1 MLTALAIVSCEYR
14 TEAEIE
20 EAKRLCGF
28 NIVIVDS
35 CEYLIKEATSGY
47 SYFAHKGNCRFCKER
62 REREERYESKRFNDR
77 RLYLR

>member
-1 MLTALAIVSCEYR
+1 MKKVILLMLATLAIVSCEYK
-14 TEAEIE
+14 TNAERE

-35 CEYLIKEATSGY
+35 CEYLIKEETSGY

-62 REREERYESKRFNDR
+62 KDRENNYGTVYR
-77 RLYLR
+77 